1 MRIRDRYHDDDA
13 NLPVGDPPVGGGGGS
28 ERATLRT
35 ESHRMLGAGDSA
47 IDRSLSGDAV
57 RYTRSAKQQG
67 GQ

>member
-13 NLPVGDPPVGGGGGS
+13 NPPVGDPPTGGSGGS
-28 ERATLRT
+28 ERATLRA

-57 RYTRSAKQQG
+57 RYTQSAKQVG